1 MRRICFVLS
10 ALLSAASWSLS
21 GCDSGRPIDPQE
33 ISTWDTIQHD
43 IFASSCVSCHSAGT
57 SFARQS
63 GLVLTPD
70 LAYGQLINIAPRNAA
85 AAQDGL
91 VLLSDEGL
99 AGLFKSYLWEKIN
112 APDQAHF
119 YADHPSYGEQMP
131 LGRPPL
137 TNGQLE
143 FIRQWIRAGSPEEGV
158 VADLAL
164 LQDDEHYAAPEFAP
178 LNPPLDGI
186 QLHLVPFEVGPRYE
200 REVYFYQPL
209 DHAEDLFVNRFE
221 LSMRPGSHH
230 FILNQFPNYTPA
242 DVIPQPEIYRDLRD
256 AKGNYQDAEG
266 YDFIRLAGY
275 AIPNSHRNRPIYA
288 PRLQLACPPAWPIRL
303 PAGTGIDMNS
313 HYANVT
319 DQVVIGEVFVNM
331 HLVEPAKVERVAEV
345 FALSNFDIDLPARQ
359 TTSLEKE
366 FIFKEDRYIFQ
377 LVSHTHQRMEEFTAE
392 LIGGPQDG
400 ELIYISYDW
409 EHPAPLK
416 FDPPLMVEEGQGF
429 RIRATYDN
437 DADQD
442 VNFGFTRAD
451 EMMILYG
458 YYYAD

>member
-1 MRRICFVLS
+1 MRRIGFVLS

-21 GCDSGRPIDPQE
+21 GCDSGRSVEPQE
-33 ISTWDTIQHD
+33 VSTWDTIQHD
-43 IFASSCVSCHSAGT
+43 IFASNCVSCHSAGT

-70 LAYGQLINIAPRNAA
+70 LAYSQLMNIAPRNGT

-112 APDQAHF
+112 APNQEHF
-119 YADHPSYGEQMP
+119 YADHPAYGEQMP

-143 FIRQWIRAGSPEEGV
+143 FIRQWIRAGAPEEGV

-164 LQDDEHYAAPEFAP
+164 LRDEERYAVPEFAS

-186 QLHLVPFEVGPRYE
+186 QLHLGPFEVGPQYE
-200 REVYFYQPL
+200 REVYFYQSL

-230 FILNQFPNYTPA
+230 FILNQFPDYTPA

-256 AKGNYQDAEG
+256 AQGNYQDAEG
-266 YDFIRLAGY
+266 YDLFDWRVMQYQIPIVIAQSTRLDL
-275 AIPNSHRNRPIYA
+275 S
-288 PRLQLACPPAWPIRL
+288 LPPGVAMRL

-313 HYANVT
+313 HYANAT
-319 DQVVIGEVFVNM
+319 DQAVIGEVFVNL
-331 HLVEPAKVERVAEV
+331 HLIEPSEVERVAEV
-345 FALSNFDIDLPARQ
+345 FALSNFDIDLPAGEV
-359 TTSLEKE
+359 TSLEQE
-366 FIFKEDRYIFQ
+366 FIFKEDRHIFQ
-377 LVSHTHQRMEEFTAE
+377 LVSHTHDHLEEFTAE
-392 LIGGPQDG
+392 LIGGPRDG
-400 ELIYISYDW
+400 ELVYISYDW
-409 EHPAPLK
+409 EHPAPLR

-429 RIRATYDN
+429 RIRATYHN
-437 DADQD
+437 DTERNL
-442 VNFGFTRAD
+442 NFGFTRAD